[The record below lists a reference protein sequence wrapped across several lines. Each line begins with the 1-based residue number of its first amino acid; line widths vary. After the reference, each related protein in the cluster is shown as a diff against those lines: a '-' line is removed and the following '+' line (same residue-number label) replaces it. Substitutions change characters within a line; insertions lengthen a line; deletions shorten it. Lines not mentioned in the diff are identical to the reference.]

1 MVNFS
6 PVKQV
11 TIKDRWYNSVGQRD
25 RPGYTAPGYRQRVD
39 PMPIIYV
46 ARSKSLSDWGASV
59 GISKSLF
66 KIGVTD
72 GTGKAA
78 VTALNDEE
86 CAGLDDW
93 RLVGSEEAAELD
105 EDAAL
110 ERLAMTDMVVEPTYY
125 PRIRGEPGILRV
137 KPEKVENS
145 LLVAKALSGEA
156 SLDFKV
162 KPTDFAT
169 YLIKIARG

>member
-1 MVNFS
+1 M
-6 PVKQV
+6 PV
-11 TIKDRWYNSVGQRD
+11 IF
-25 RPGYTAPGYRQRVD
+25 
-39 PMPIIYV
+39 V

-66 KIGVTD
+66 KVGVTD
-72 GTGKAA
+72 GTGKSAI
-78 VTALNDEE
+78 TALNDEE

-93 RLVGSEEAAELD
+93 RLVGSEDVDELD

-125 PRIRGEPGILRV
+125 PRIRGEPGILRL

-145 LLVAKALSGEA
+145 LLVEKALSGEE

-162 KPTDFAT
+162 KPADFAT
-169 YLIKIARG
+169 YLIKNARG

>member
-1 MVNFS
+1 M
-6 PVKQV
+6 PV
-11 TIKDRWYNSVGQRD
+11 
-25 RPGYTAPGYRQRVD
+25 
-39 PMPIIYV
+39 IYV

-66 KIGVTD
+66 KVGVAE
-72 GTGKAA
+72 GTGKSA
-78 VTALNDEE
+78 VTALNDDE

-93 RLVGSEEAAELD
+93 RLVGSEDVDALE

-110 ERLAMTDMVVEPTYY
+110 ARLATTEIVVEPTYY
-125 PRIRGEPGILRV
+125 PRIRGEPGIFRV

-145 LLVAKALSGEA
+145 LLVAKALSGEE

-162 KPTDFAT
+162 KPTDFAN
-169 YLIKIARG
+169 YLIKNARG

>member
-1 MVNFS
+1 M
-6 PVKQV
+6 PV
-11 TIKDRWYNSVGQRD
+11 
-25 RPGYTAPGYRQRVD
+25 
-39 PMPIIYV
+39 IYV

-66 KIGVTD
+66 KVGISDV
-72 GTGKAA
+72 TGKAA

-93 RLVGSEEAAELD
+93 RLVGSEDIADVD

-110 ERLAMTDMVVEPTYY
+110 QRIAMTDTVVEPAYY
-125 PRIRGEPGILRV
+125 PRIRGEPGIFRV

-145 LLVAKALSGEA
+145 LLVAKALSGEE
-156 SLDFKV
+156 SLEFKV
-162 KPTDFAT
+162 KPADFAT
-169 YLIKIARG
+169 YLIKMARG

>member
-1 MVNFS
+1 M
-6 PVKQV
+6 
-11 TIKDRWYNSVGQRD
+11 SV
-25 RPGYTAPGYRQRVD
+25 
-39 PMPIIYV
+39 IYV

-66 KIGVTD
+66 KVGVED
-72 GTGKAA
+72 GTGKSA
-78 VTALNDEE
+78 VAALNNDE
-86 CAGLDDW
+86 CAGFNDW
-93 RLVGSEEAAELD
+93 RLVGSEDVNDLD

-110 ERLAMTDMVVEPTYY
+110 ERLAMTDTVVEPNYY

-145 LLVAKALSGEA
+145 LLVEKALSGEE

-162 KPTDFAT
+162 RPGDFAT
-169 YLIKIARG
+169 YLIKNARS